1 MPLKRNHLLLI
12 GLLLFFAG
20 VQFRLIDSF
29 TLNERSSHFV
39 AAQLGDRG
47 SQQTNLWQNIPVRK
61 IVQPPRWLGLALMS
75 FGSVLALKSLLMKGH
90 E

>member
-47 SQQTNLWQNIPVRK
+47 TQQTNLWQNIPVRK
-61 IVQPPRWLGLALMS
+61 IVQPPRWLGLALMKR
-75 FGSVLALKSLLMKGH
+75 VQ
-90 E
+90 EVP